1 MKKLLPIISTRGLVV
16 LPETELTIE
25 IGRAKSIE
33 AIKLAQEKK
42 SDIIIATQID
52 PNVDNPKID
61 DIYTVGTLS
70 SIEKINKDEKTG
82 DYSITFLG
90 KKAVNLF
97 FNNDQ
102 SDEIPLTCGYEEIN
116 QNEEFSPELI
126 EDLQIL
132 IKEAFD
138 KNVDHNKKYFE
149 IASKVP
155 MHETITY
162 SDYIKTLNNL
172 IMSYAMFSPN
182 HLIKALHSTTI
193 ADRQTVLSDIIL
205 KQLPNDESQRQVDD
219 LINKKINESL
229 SKQQKEFYLRERL
242 RAIKEELKMISSRDE
257 EIENIK
263 RRLET
268 ESFPKHIRE
277 KILHEI
283 NKYEQANPN
292 ETSIIKSY
300 IDWLINLPW
309 SKSTVDNNNLNKVQ
323 EILDKNHYGI
333 PKVKERIIEYL
344 AVQTQNPDSKGPIIC
359 LVGPPGVGKTSLA
372 KSIAEALDKVYVKV
386 SLGGVTDESEIRGH
400 RKTYLGAMPGRI
412 IKGMKKSGVINPL
425 FLLDEIDKMSSDF
438 KGDPSSALLEV
449 LDPEQNSQFSDNYI
463 EEEYDLSKVMFVATA
478 NYYNQIP
485 EALIDRLEIIELSS
499 YTPNEKLMIAKSHL
513 IKKVLSMTN
522 LTDKDIE
529 FTDNAINHMINYY
542 ARESGV
548 RELQRLIEKIVR
560 KYLVEK
566 LKSNTSKKQVIDIK
580 EVELYL
586 GKKRFDLTLKDKTSI
601 SGIVNG
607 MAYTSAGGDLLPI
620 EVTHFK
626 GKGDLIITGNLEQT
640 MNESASVALGY
651 VKANAIRFGI
661 DPELFKNNDI
671 HIHVPAG
678 GIPKDGP
685 SAGVTLTTALISSLT
700 NTPVSTK
707 ISMTGEITLR
717 GKVGI
722 IGGVKEKVIS
732 AFRAGVNEIFLPIDD
747 ERFLEDVPNEIKD
760 QITFHLV
767 ETYDDIYNIIFKNL
781 KPFVPSTNDKNVS
794 ETTKTN

>member
-1 MKKLLPIISTRGLVV
+1 MK
-16 LPETELTIE
+16 
-25 IGRAKSIE
+25 
-33 AIKLAQEKK
+33 
-42 SDIIIATQID
+42 
-52 PNVDNPKID
+52 
-61 DIYTVGTLS
+61 
-70 SIEKINKDEKTG
+70 
-82 DYSITFLG
+82 
-90 KKAVNLF
+90 
-97 FNNDQ
+97 
-102 SDEIPLTCGYEEIN
+102 
-116 QNEEFSPELI
+116 
-126 EDLQIL
+126 
-132 IKEAFD
+132 
-138 KNVDHNKKYFE
+138 
-149 IASKVP
+149 
-155 MHETITY
+155 
-162 SDYIKTLNNL
+162 
-172 IMSYAMFSPN
+172 
-182 HLIKALHSTTI
+182 
-193 ADRQTVLSDIIL
+193 
-205 KQLPNDESQRQVDD
+205 
-219 LINKKINESL
+219 
-229 SKQQKEFYLRERL
+229 
-242 RAIKEELKMISSRDE
+242 
-257 EIENIK
+257 
-263 RRLET
+263 
-268 ESFPKHIRE
+268 
-277 KILHEI
+277 
-283 NKYEQANPN
+283 
-292 ETSIIKSY
+292 
-300 IDWLINLPW
+300 
-309 SKSTVDNNNLNKVQ
+309 
-323 EILDKNHYGI
+323 
-333 PKVKERIIEYL
+333 
-344 AVQTQNPDSKGPIIC
+344 
-359 LVGPPGVGKTSLA
+359 
-372 KSIAEALDKVYVKV
+372 
-386 SLGGVTDESEIRGH
+386 DESEIRGH

-412 IKGMKKSGVINPL
+412 IKGMKKAGVINPL

-781 KPFVPSTNDKNVS
+781 KPFVPSTNDKNIS
-794 ETTKTN
+794 KSTKTN